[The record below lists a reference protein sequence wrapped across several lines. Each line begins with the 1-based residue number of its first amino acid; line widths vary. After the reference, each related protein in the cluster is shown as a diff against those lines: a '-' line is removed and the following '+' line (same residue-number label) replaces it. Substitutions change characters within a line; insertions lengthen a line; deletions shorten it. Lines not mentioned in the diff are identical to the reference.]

1 MQSLK
6 CHVSFITVCTCSM
19 YVTGPILETI
29 GLHRKYL
36 FGKFLATYWQLNFQL
51 EIIGNLIVFEQA
63 KGFQS

>member
-1 MQSLK
+1 
-6 CHVSFITVCTCSM
+6 M
-19 YVTGPILETI
+19 YVTSPILETI

-63 KGFQS
+63 KVSKANHVPTLAV